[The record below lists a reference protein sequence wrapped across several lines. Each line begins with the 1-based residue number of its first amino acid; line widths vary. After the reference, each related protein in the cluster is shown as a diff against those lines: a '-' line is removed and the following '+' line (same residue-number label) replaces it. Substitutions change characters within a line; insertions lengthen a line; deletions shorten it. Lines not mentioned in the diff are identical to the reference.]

1 MMQQKRIG
9 FVTIVVVLIDQI
21 IKILINKFI
30 DLNSTIIVIK
40 NFLSI
45 TYVRNIG
52 AAWSILSG
60 SRFLLIGIA
69 LIVLFCIYFF
79 VFKEGKL
86 KKIEIIYYGM
96 LTGGIIGNLIDRV
109 IYGYVIDYLD
119 FKIFGYNYPI
129 FNLADS
135 FIVVSVILMII
146 DSVFN
151 IKGGDKDAKNN
162 S

>member
-1 MMQQKRIG
+1 MQQKRIG

-79 VFKEGKL
+79 VLKEGKL